1 MRITILCN
9 RDLAS
14 CIALNHLLPA
24 LGEHELSIFVS
35 PAVGRQSSTDTIPA
49 ELLHLKFY
57 EQQLFNDILFPLLDA
72 SHSHKSNRLRSF
84 AGLAELI
91 GKPIEEL
98 QDINEPPGLARFA
111 AQAPELVLSIRFGS
125 ILKAAALAVPEIGV
139 LNLHSGLLPDYKG
152 VMATFRALQN
162 GDNTIGTTLH
172 WIDDGSIDT
181 GRIVATTELPVT
193 PGKSYLWHVLALYDK
208 GCEAM
213 LDAVQR
219 LARKEN
225 LESRAQPQGGNYFSF
240 PDAAE
245 LDAFHAA
252 GWELV
257 IPHEIE
263 EIAKQFMSK
272 ASTDFDEQANA
283 W

>member
-24 LGEHELSIFVS
+24 LGEHELGVFVS
-35 PAVGRQSSTDTIPA
+35 PTVGRPITAESLPT
-49 ELLHLKFY
+49 ELLRLRFY

-72 SHSHKSNRLRSF
+72 SHCHNSNRLRSF

-98 QDINEPPGLARFA
+98 QGINAPSGLARFS

-125 ILKAAALAVPEIGV
+125 ILKEAALAVPEIGV

-152 VMATFRALQN
+152 VMATFRALLN
-162 GDNTIGTTLH
+162 GDATIGSTLH
-172 WIDDGSIDT
+172 WIDDSSIDT
-181 GRIVATTELPVT
+181 GRIITTTELPVT
-193 PGKSYLWHVLALYDK
+193 PGKSYLWHVLALYDQ

-213 LDAVQR
+213 LDAVHR
-219 LARKEN
+219 LARNEA
-225 LESRAQPQGGNYFSF
+225 LVSRPQSPGGNYFSF
-240 PDAAE
+240 PTAAE
-245 LDAFHAA
+245 LDGFYAA
-252 GWELV
+252 GWDLV
-257 IPHEIE
+257 IPQEIE
-263 EIAKQFMSK
+263 LVAKQFMGVNPS
-272 ASTDFDEQANA
+272 Q
-283 W
+283 